1 MNANTSTVCRL
12 LGGSGRP
19 SLRVVPSRKIPAL
32 LAPSRRPPADVMV
45 LRPEPLPL
53 AA

>member
-1 MNANTSTVCRL
+1 MSANASTVCRL

-19 SLRVVPSRKIPAL
+19 ALRVVRTKIPAL
-32 LAPSRRPPADVMV
+32 LAPLHRPAADVVV
-45 LRPEPLPL
+45 LRPEQLPL